1 MQHTFT
7 SADLMSYKGVGR
19 VCGTCLHAVLLQI
32 YEGSYWSPIHL
43 CEPPCTFVKT
53 FCTVL
58 LCCGCL
64 CPAARSSRLPA
75 LSGCGLGSQAHLLP
89 RPGATPTAPCAHRAT
104 QQKQQQLKLQQL
116 QAEAVTA
123 AVQLAVLSTVQ
134 QGLAAMAAVL
144 VAIGSCHPA
153 KGTVDKGR
161 GSKVGSS
168 ALGSSPKAA
177 GTASPAVAVA
187 AAGC

>member
-1 MQHTFT
+1 
-7 SADLMSYKGVGR
+7 
-19 VCGTCLHAVLLQI
+19 
-32 YEGSYWSPIHL
+32 
-43 CEPPCTFVKT
+43 VKT

-64 CPAARSSRLPA
+64 CPAARSSRLQA
-75 LSGCGLGSQAHLLP
+75 RTGCGLGSQAHPLP
-89 RPGATPTAPCAHRAT
+89 HPGATPTAPCALRAT
-104 QQKQQQLKLQQL
+104 QQKQQQPRLQQL
-116 QAEAVTA
+116 QAGALTAA
-123 AVQLAVLSTVQ
+123 AVQPAVLCTVQ
-134 QGLAAMAAVL
+134 EGLAAMAAVPVL
-144 VAIGSCHPA
+144 TASCHPA
-153 KGTVDKGR
+153 KGTVDKGK